1 MSKEES
7 MQRVAY
13 HLQTTAI
20 GASVAERD
28 AFARSAYN
36 RYYYSVFLRCRK
48 MMGEM
53 NTQWSSLPHASY
65 PEVLNGQIDK
75 FFNNELKRARK
86 QDDVQMQKE
95 IESTRRAVKALA
107 KIITNANAGRVVAD
121 YQPDQPVNFTSA
133 DRFSLNSIEVTEA
146 HAWAAQVNTLCNT
159 VATTW
164 KKINV

>member
-1 MSKEES
+1 MYKEES

-13 HLQTTAI
+13 HLQTKAI
-20 GASVAERD
+20 GASEAERD

-48 MMGEM
+48 MMHEM

-65 PEVLNGQIDK
+65 PEVLNGKIDK
-75 FFNNELKRARK
+75 FFNSELKRARK
-86 QDDVQMQKE
+86 QEDGQMQKE
-95 IESTRRAVKALA
+95 IESTRRAVKALV

-121 YQPDQPVNFTSA
+121 YEPDQPVDFTSA

-146 HAWAAQVNTLCNT
+146 HAWAGQVNILCNT